1 MHDPLAPKPFNCG
14 NRRLNIFCAMFV
26 RRCLLFIRGWK
37 RSLLVIIGSDV
48 FCGSSIILYYLINYF
63 IRCEPK
69 NGNFYYSVFALF
81 APILCT
87 CGLCSLVTLIIFNPV
102 HDRLDGFTEILQT
115 TGASIYFYWLAFFL
129 FDIIVWF
136 FTSTLIFITFLIC
149 QIRPILQNMGIVC
162 FVFLTTGP
170 AFIFFTYCI
179 NFIFTKPESCAIKV
193 FIFMT
198 VSMIFPFIVY
208 LLVDF
213 RVIDED
219 EDKYADVTNIFLSLI
234 PHFGIQRILTHVLCD
249 FVLDRKSFSDYFTD
263 DVTRSILIVSLSN
276 SALYS
281 ILFFILLLAFC
292 LIRKNC
298 VSVSNNSDYA
308 IQCNDIIM
316 KFRDKTA
323 VDSVSLSVPKN
334 SIFGLL
340 GTNGAG
346 KTTLMRI
353 IASLQKPTSGNVTI
367 DNYLDN
373 SHKISYCQQFNAHLD
388 PDLTPEDHFKYYG
401 MIFGYESNALKEKV
415 DKLVGILNMD
425 QYLKRATSKLSG
437 SEQRKVCIALTF
449 LNPSPVVILDEPTA
463 SLDPVARRNI
473 RELIL
478 SFKNEKTFFIC
489 THLLSEAELLCD
501 TICIMTKGKIFEQGS
516 PQSLSAKY
524 LKDFRI
530 DIDMDDDDP
539 HTLSKI
545 DNFFNQNLRDAKLV
559 MERCTSRIYSFPA
572 NVYDYADLFGILE
585 RGRDSDNG
593 YKLFT
598 CSSSSLEKVYL
609 EIIYIS
615 EMQDQM

>member
-14 NRRLNIFCAMFV
+14 NKRLNIFCAMFM

-37 RSLLVIIGSDV
+37 RSLLAIIGSDV
-48 FCGSSIILYYLINYF
+48 FCGSSIILYYLSDFF
-63 IRCEPK
+63 IRVEPE
-69 NGNFYYSVFALF
+69 NENFYYSLF
-81 APILCT
+81 TLFTSTLCT
-87 CGLCSLVTLIIFNPV
+87 CELCSLVTLIIFIPV

-136 FTSTLIFITFLIC
+136 FTSTLIFITFLIS
-149 QIRPILQNMGIVC
+149 QIPPILENMGIVC
-162 FVFLTTGP
+162 FVFLTAGP

-179 NFIFTKPESCAIKV
+179 NFIFTKPESCARKA
-193 FIFMT
+193 FIFMA
-198 VSMIFPFIVY
+198 VSMIFPFIADT
-208 LLVDF
+208 LTDPF
-213 RVIDED
+213 DT
-219 EDKYADVTNIFLSLI
+219 DKGAGYYINIFLSLI
-234 PHFGIQRILTHVLCD
+234 PHFGIHRILSYLLYYTEVSGE
-249 FVLDRKSFSDYFTD
+249 SFSYYFVD
-263 DVTRSILIVSLSN
+263 DKFTGPILIVSLSN

-281 ILFFILLLAFC
+281 ILFFILLLTFR

-367 DNYLDN
+367 DNDLDN

-401 MIFGYESNALKEKV
+401 MIFGYESNVLREKV

-572 NVYDYADLFGILE
+572 NVYDHADLFGILE

-593 YKLFT
+593 YKLFA

-609 EIIYIS
+609 EIIHIS